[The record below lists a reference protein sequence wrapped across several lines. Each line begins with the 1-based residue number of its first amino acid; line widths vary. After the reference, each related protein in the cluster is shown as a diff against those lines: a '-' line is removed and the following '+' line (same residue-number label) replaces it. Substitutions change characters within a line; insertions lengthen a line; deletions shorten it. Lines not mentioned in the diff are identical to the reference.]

1 MALDIII
8 QTVKHEDQKYNTIGN
23 YESTEAGFEKQV
35 ELTPGKVIITVSD
48 MQDWRKE
55 LCVAVHELVEVAI
68 ACWKN
73 GIKDKDIVRFDMC
86 FEELAELG
94 KVPEDAE
101 PGDDPKAPYYAYHKM
116 ATMLEYS
123 LMVSL
128 GLTEAEYEEAMLS
141 LWRTDEF
148 KVKKGATGGTK
159 K

>member
-23 YESTEAGFEKQV
+23 YESTETGFEKQV

-48 MQDWRKE
+48 MSDWRKE

-73 GIKDKDIVRFDMC
+73 GIKDSDIVNFDKL
-86 FEELAELG
+86 FESKAEQG
-94 KVPEDAE
+94 IVSEDAE
-101 PGDDPKAPYYAYHKM
+101 PGDDPAAPYYAYHQM
-116 ATMLEYS
+116 AMMMEYS

-128 GLTEAEYEEAMLS
+128 GLTEVEYEEAMLN
-141 LWRTDEF
+141 LWRPEEF
-148 KVKKGATGGTK
+148 KITKGATGGK
-159 K
+159 KG